1 MCVYVLFCCAIPPG
15 ATIEDVEE
23 LAKMAHAAG
32 ARFKASGGV
41 KDGLAALAMIAAGA
55 DRIGASK
62 SVQLCEEAI
71 RIVEQGESA
80 LFKSSSTKGK
90 SGGY

>member
-1 MCVYVLFCCAIPPG
+1 MLVVFSG

-23 LAKMAHAAG
+23 LSQMAHKAG
-32 ARFKASGGV
+32 VRFKASGGV
-41 KDGLAALAMIAAGA
+41 RDGLTALGMIAAGA

-62 SVQLCEEAI
+62 SVQICEEAGQI
-71 RIVEQGESA
+71 LEQGESA
-80 LFKSSSTKGK
+80 LIKTAGKK